1 MRKRGI
7 VVKCNKSSRRGR
19 EYLQRIVLFYDEIKG
34 LVQTFR
40 SQLDVIREMG
50 PGLCQDM
57 RMTLTMMLGHS
68 KMKFHWVFKPP
79 FTVWQCDSAGAARK
93 FLTTVRKQILD
104 KDPKLDRVSA
114 FFTLTSPPCIGADM
128 EKLAAGRGCS
138 PILRTQLTAYQ
149 LLDMPSCTSE
159 HILRPSL

>member
-1 MRKRGI
+1 MKPIDIDLDLGSTKRIIG
-7 VVKCNKSSRRGR
+7 KSALSN
-19 EYLQRIVLFYDEIKG
+19 ISV
-34 LVQTFR
+34 
-40 SQLDVIREMG
+40 
-50 PGLCQDM
+50 
-57 RMTLTMMLGHS
+57 GHS
-68 KMKFHWVFKPP
+68 KMKFAWVFKPP

-128 EKLAAGRGCS
+128 EKHAAGRGCS

-159 HILRPSL
+159 HILRPSQ